1 MVEGNTPEDNS
12 VLLSLRAIGLLRFYK
27 DLGRA
32 LPANEVAAFVKEG
45 RDAIRAAM
53 KELEDAGLIKFH
65 KFQINGQWRTEVQ
78 LVQKPFSQEIT
89 GNGFSGALPED
100 PLLTSS
106 YITTSHITTSHI
118 TTSTNDYSLD
128 IDTYTNKKS
137 KLRLVKEEKKKEEE
151 KIITTESEFPPGV
164 SVHRLGI
171 DPIGDPNHRSN
182 KPEVNWTTKDL
193 VSEFMHIA
201 YERGF
206 ASVPIPGDEVGKIM
220 NKLFSDGLTRYQIL
234 QLIRK
239 FFVTNIWP
247 SMIHPRSLWAS
258 FMSFA
263 YKWKDAVDK
272 EPVNYRLSPE
282 FLEHQ
287 KKMLKLLES

>member
-1 MVEGNTPEDNS
+1 MVVGNTPPGNS
-12 VLLSLRAIGLLRFYK
+12 VLLSLRAIGLLHFYR
-27 DLGRA
+27 DAGRA
-32 LPANEVAAFVKEG
+32 LPVHEVTELVREG

-53 KELEDAGLIKFH
+53 KELEEAGLIKFH
-65 KFQINGQWRTEVQ
+65 KFQIKGQWRTEVH
-78 LVQKPFSQEIT
+78 LVRTPFNPQVT
-89 GNGFSGALPED
+89 KNGFSGPLTED
-100 PLLTSS
+100 PLLSAS
-106 YITTSHITTSHI
+106 DITISDT

-137 KLRLVKEEKKKEEE
+137 KLRLVKEEKEKKEEE
-151 KIITTESEFPPGV
+151 KSIITESEFPPGV

-201 YERGF
+201 YEEGF
-206 ASVPIPGDEVGKIM
+206 TSIPIPADEVGKIM
-220 NKLFSDGLTRYQIL
+220 NRLFADGLTRYQIL
-234 QLIRK
+234 RLIRK
-239 FFVTNIWP
+239 FFVINNWP
-247 SMIHPRSLWAS
+247 NKTHPRSLWAS

-272 EPVNYRLSPE
+272 EPVDYSFSPE
-282 FLEHQ
+282 LLEHQ

>member
-1 MVEGNTPEDNS
+1 MVAGNTPTGNS
-12 VLLSLRAIGLLRFYK
+12 VLLSLRAIGLLHFYR
-27 DLGRA
+27 DAGRA
-32 LPANEVAAFVKEG
+32 LPAHEVTALVREG

-53 KELEDAGLIKFH
+53 KELEEAGLIEFH
-65 KFQINGQWRTEVQ
+65 KFQINGQWRTEVH
-78 LVQKPFSQEIT
+78 LVQTPFSPQVT
-89 GNGFSGALPED
+89 NNGFSGPLTED
-100 PLLTSS
+100 PLLTTSD
-106 YITTSHITTSHI
+106 ITISDT

-137 KLRLVKEEKKKEEE
+137 KLRLVKEEKEKKEEE
-151 KIITTESEFPPGV
+151 KSIITESEFPPGV
-164 SVHRLGI
+164 SIHRLGI

-206 ASVPIPGDEVGKIM
+206 ASVAIPGAEVGKII
-220 NKLFSDGLTRYQIL
+220 NKLFADGLTRYQIL

-247 SMIHPRSLWAS
+247 SKIHPRSLWAS

-263 YKWKDAVDK
+263 YEWKNTVNK
-272 EPVNYRLSPE
+272 EPVNYALSPE
-282 FLEHQ
+282 ALKHQ
-287 KKMLKLLES
+287 KKMLKLLQN

>member
-12 VLLSLRAIGLLRFYK
+12 VLLSLRAIGLLHFYR
-27 DLGRA
+27 DAGRA
-32 LPANEVAAFVKEG
+32 LPAHEVTALVREG

-53 KELEDAGLIKFH
+53 KELEEAGLIKSH

-89 GNGFSGALPED
+89 GNGFSGPLPED
-100 PLLTSS
+100 PLLTTSD
-106 YITTSHITTSHI
+106 ITTSDI

-151 KIITTESEFPPGV
+151 KSIVTESDFLPGI
-164 SVHRLGI
+164 SIHRLGI

-182 KPEVNWTTKDL
+182 KPEVEWSTKDL
-193 VSEFMHIA
+193 VTEFMHIA
-201 YERGF
+201 YEEGF

>member
-12 VLLSLRAIGLLRFYK
+12 VLLSLRAIGLLHFYR
-27 DLGRA
+27 DAGRA
-32 LPANEVAAFVKEG
+32 LPANEVTALVKEG

-53 KELEDAGLIKFH
+53 KELEEAGLIKSH

-89 GNGFSGALPED
+89 GNGFSGPLPED
-100 PLLTSS
+100 PLLTTSD
-106 YITTSHITTSHI
+106 ITTRDI

-151 KIITTESEFPPGV
+151 KSIVTESDFLPGI
-164 SVHRLGI
+164 SIHRLGI

-182 KPEVNWTTKDL
+182 KPEVEWTTKDL
-193 VSEFMHIA
+193 VTEFMHIA
-201 YERGF
+201 YEEGF

-272 EPVNYRLSPE
+272 EPVNYRFSPE
-282 FLEHQ
+282 LLEHQ

>member
-1 MVEGNTPEDNS
+1 MVEGKTPEDNS
-12 VLLSLRAIGLLRFYK
+12 VLLSLRAIGLLHLYR
-27 DLGRA
+27 DAGRA
-32 LPANEVAAFVKEG
+32 LPAHEVTALVREG

-53 KELEDAGLIKFH
+53 KELEEAGLIKFH

-89 GNGFSGALPED
+89 GNGFSGPLSED
-100 PLLTSS
+100 PLLT
-106 YITTSHITTSHI
+106 TSDI

-137 KLRLVKEEKKKEEE
+137 KLRLVKEEKKKKEE
-151 KIITTESEFPPGV
+151 KSIVTESDFLPGI
-164 SVHRLGI
+164 SIHRLGI

-182 KPEVNWTTKDL
+182 KPEVEWTTKDL
-193 VSEFMHIA
+193 VTEFMHIA
-201 YERGF
+201 YEEGF
-206 ASVPIPGDEVGKIM
+206 ASVPIPGDEIGKIM

-282 FLEHQ
+282 LLEHQ

>member
-1 MVEGNTPEDNS
+1 MVEENTPEDNS
-12 VLLSLRAIGLLRFYK
+12 VLLSLRAIGLLYFYRES
-27 DLGRA
+27 GRA
-32 LPANEVAAFVKEG
+32 LPANEVSAFVKEG

-53 KELEDAGLIKFH
+53 KELEDAGCIKFH

-78 LVQKPFSQEIT
+78 LIQKPFSQEVI
-89 GNGFSGALPED
+89 GNGFSGSLPED
-100 PLLTSS
+100 PLLTTSD
-106 YITTSHITTSHI
+106 ITTNGIS
-118 TTSTNDYSLD
+118 TSTNDYSLG

-151 KIITTESEFPPGV
+151 ETITTESDFLPGI

-182 KPEVNWTTKDL
+182 KPEVEWTTKDL
-193 VSEFMHIA
+193 VTEFMHTA
-201 YERGF
+201 YEGGF

-220 NKLFSDGLTRYQIL
+220 NRLFADGLTRYQIL
-234 QLIRK
+234 RLIRR

-247 SMIHPRSLWAS
+247 NKIHPRSLWAS

-263 YKWKDAVDK
+263 YKWKDTVDK
-272 EPVNYRLSPE
+272 EPVNYRFSPE
-282 FLEHQ
+282 LLEHQ

>member
-12 VLLSLRAIGLLRFYK
+12 VLLSLRAIGLLHFFR
-27 DLGRA
+27 DAGRA
-32 LPANEVAAFVKEG
+32 LPAHEVTALVREG

-53 KELEDAGLIKFH
+53 KELEEAGLIKFH

-89 GNGFSGALPED
+89 GNGFSGPLPED
-100 PLLTSS
+100 PLLTTSD
-106 YITTSHITTSHI
+106 ITTSDITTN
-118 TTSTNDYSLD
+118 TNDYSLD
-128 IDTYTNKKS
+128 IDTYTNKNS

-151 KIITTESEFPPGV
+151 KSIVTESDFLPGI
-164 SVHRLGI
+164 SIHRLGI

-182 KPEVNWTTKDL
+182 KPEVEWTTKDL
-193 VSEFMHIA
+193 VTEFMHIA
-201 YERGF
+201 YEGGF

-272 EPVNYRLSPE
+272 EPVNYSFSPE
-282 FLEHQ
+282 LLEHQ

>member
-1 MVEGNTPEDNS
+1 MVAGNTPPGNS
-12 VLLSLRAIGLLRFYK
+12 VLLSLRAIGLLHFYR
-27 DLGRA
+27 DAGRA
-32 LPANEVAAFVKEG
+32 LPAHEVTALVREG

-53 KELEDAGLIKFH
+53 KELEEAGLIKSH

-89 GNGFSGALPED
+89 GNGFSGPLPED
-100 PLLTSS
+100 PLLT
-106 YITTSHITTSHI
+106 TSDIATSDI

-151 KIITTESEFPPGV
+151 KSIVTESDFLPGI
-164 SVHRLGI
+164 SIHRLGI
-171 DPIGDPNHRSN
+171 DPIGAPNHRSN
-182 KPEVNWTTKDL
+182 KPEVEWTTKDL
-193 VSEFMHIA
+193 VTEFMHIA
-201 YERGF
+201 YEEGF

-234 QLIRK
+234 QLIRR

-272 EPVNYRLSPE
+272 EPVNYRFSPE
-282 FLEHQ
+282 LLEHQ

>member
-12 VLLSLRAIGLLRFYK
+12 VLLSLRAIGLLHFYR
-27 DLGRA
+27 DAGRA
-32 LPANEVAAFVKEG
+32 LPAHEVTALVREG

-53 KELEDAGLIKFH
+53 KELEEAGLIKSH

-89 GNGFSGALPED
+89 GNGFSGPLPED
-100 PLLTSS
+100 PLLTTSD
-106 YITTSHITTSHI
+106 ITTSDI

-151 KIITTESEFPPGV
+151 KSIVTESDFLPGI
-164 SVHRLGI
+164 SIHRLGI

-182 KPEVNWTTKDL
+182 KPEVEWTTKDL
-193 VSEFMHIA
+193 VTEFMHIA
-201 YERGF
+201 NEEGF

-282 FLEHQ
+282 LLEHQ

>member
-12 VLLSLRAIGLLRFYK
+12 VLLSLRAIGLLRFYR
-27 DLGRA
+27 DTGRA

-53 KELEDAGLIKFH
+53 KELEDAGLIKSH

-89 GNGFSGALPED
+89 GNGFSGPLPED
-100 PLLTSS
+100 PLLTTSD
-106 YITTSHITTSHI
+106 ITTSDIS
-118 TTSTNDYSLD
+118 TSTNYYSLD

-151 KIITTESEFPPGV
+151 KTITKESDFLPGI

-182 KPEVNWTTKDL
+182 KPEVEWTTKDL
-193 VSEFMHIA
+193 VTEFMHIA
-201 YERGF
+201 YDRGF
-206 ASVPIPGDEVGKIM
+206 ASVSIPGDEVGKIM

-234 QLIRK
+234 KLIRK
-239 FFVTNIWP
+239 FFLTNIWP
-247 SMIHPRSLWAS
+247 SKIHPRSLWAS
-258 FMSFA
+258 FMQFA
-263 YKWKDAVDK
+263 YKWKDTVDK
-272 EPVNYRLSPE
+272 EPVNYALSPE
-282 FLEHQ
+282 ALKHQ
-287 KKMLKLLES
+287 KKMLKLLQS

>member
-1 MVEGNTPEDNS
+1 M
-12 VLLSLRAIGLLRFYK
+12 
-27 DLGRA
+27 
-32 LPANEVAAFVKEG
+32 
-45 RDAIRAAM
+45 
-53 KELEDAGLIKFH
+53 
-65 KFQINGQWRTEVQ
+65 
-78 LVQKPFSQEIT
+78 
-89 GNGFSGALPED
+89 
-100 PLLTSS
+100 
-106 YITTSHITTSHI
+106 
-118 TTSTNDYSLD
+118 
-128 IDTYTNKKS
+128 
-137 KLRLVKEEKKKEEE
+137 VKEEKKKEEE
-151 KIITTESEFPPGV
+151 KSIVTESDFLPGI
-164 SVHRLGI
+164 SIHRLGI

-182 KPEVNWTTKDL
+182 KPEVEWTTKDL
-193 VSEFMHIA
+193 VTEFMHIA
-201 YERGF
+201 YEEGF

-272 EPVNYRLSPE
+272 EPVNYRFSPE
-282 FLEHQ
+282 VLEHQ

>member
-12 VLLSLRAIGLLRFYK
+12 VLLSLRAIGLLHFYR
-27 DLGRA
+27 DAGRA
-32 LPANEVAAFVKEG
+32 LPAHEVTALVREG

-53 KELEDAGLIKFH
+53 KELEEAGLIKSH

-89 GNGFSGALPED
+89 GNGFSGPLPED
-100 PLLTSS
+100 PLLTTSD
-106 YITTSHITTSHI
+106 ITTSDV

-151 KIITTESEFPPGV
+151 KSIVTESDFLPGI
-164 SVHRLGI
+164 SIHRLGI

-182 KPEVNWTTKDL
+182 KPEVEWSTKDL
-193 VSEFMHIA
+193 VTEFMHIA
-201 YERGF
+201 YEEGF

>member
-1 MVEGNTPEDNS
+1 MVEGKTPEDNS
-12 VLLSLRAIGLLRFYK
+12 VLLSLRAIGLLHLYR
-27 DLGRA
+27 DAGRA
-32 LPANEVAAFVKEG
+32 LPAHEVTALVREG

-53 KELEDAGLIKFH
+53 KELEEAGLIKFH

-89 GNGFSGALPED
+89 GNGFSGPLSED
-100 PLLTSS
+100 PLLT
-106 YITTSHITTSHI
+106 TSDI

-137 KLRLVKEEKKKEEE
+137 KLRLVKEEKKKKEE
-151 KIITTESEFPPGV
+151 KSIVTESDFLPGI
-164 SVHRLGI
+164 SIHRLGI
-171 DPIGDPNHRSN
+171 DPIGAPNHRSN
-182 KPEVNWTTKDL
+182 KPEVEWTTKDL
-193 VSEFMHIA
+193 VTEFMHIA
-201 YERGF
+201 YEEGF

-282 FLEHQ
+282 LLEHQ

>member
-12 VLLSLRAIGLLRFYK
+12 VLLSLRAIGLLHFYR
-27 DLGRA
+27 DAGRA
-32 LPANEVAAFVKEG
+32 LPAHEVTALVREG

-53 KELEDAGLIKFH
+53 KELEEAGLIKSH

-89 GNGFSGALPED
+89 GNGFSGPLPED
-100 PLLTSS
+100 PLLT
-106 YITTSHITTSHI
+106 TSDIATSDI

-151 KIITTESEFPPGV
+151 KSIVTESDFLPGI
-164 SVHRLGI
+164 SIHRLGI

-182 KPEVNWTTKDL
+182 KPEVEWTTKDL
-193 VSEFMHIA
+193 VTEFMHIA
-201 YERGF
+201 YEEGF

-247 SMIHPRSLWAS
+247 SKIHPRSLWAS

-263 YKWKDAVDK
+263 YKWEKTVDK
-272 EPVNYRLSPE
+272 EPVNYTFSPE
-282 FLEHQ
+282 LLEHQ

>member
-12 VLLSLRAIGLLRFYK
+12 VLLSLRAIGLLHFFR
-27 DLGRA
+27 DAGRA
-32 LPANEVAAFVKEG
+32 LPAHEVTALVREG

-53 KELEDAGLIKFH
+53 KELEEAGLIKFH

-89 GNGFSGALPED
+89 GNGFSGPLPED
-100 PLLTSS
+100 PLLTTSD
-106 YITTSHITTSHI
+106 ITTSDI

-151 KIITTESEFPPGV
+151 KSIVTESDFLPGI
-164 SVHRLGI
+164 SIHRLGI

-182 KPEVNWTTKDL
+182 KPEVEWTTKDL
-193 VSEFMHIA
+193 VTEFMHIA
-201 YERGF
+201 YEEGF

-247 SMIHPRSLWAS
+247 SKIHPRSLWAS

-272 EPVNYRLSPE
+272 EPVNYSFSPE
-282 FLEHQ
+282 LLEHQ

>member
-1 MVEGNTPEDNS
+1 MVVGNTPPGNS
-12 VLLSLRAIGLLRFYK
+12 VLLSLRAIGLLHFYR
-27 DLGRA
+27 DAGRA
-32 LPANEVAAFVKEG
+32 LPAHEVTELVREG

-53 KELEDAGLIKFH
+53 KELEEAGLIEFH

-89 GNGFSGALPED
+89 GNGFSGPLPED
-100 PLLTSS
+100 PLLTTSD
-106 YITTSHITTSHI
+106 ITTSDI

-151 KIITTESEFPPGV
+151 KSIVTESDFLPGI
-164 SVHRLGI
+164 SIHRLGI

-182 KPEVNWTTKDL
+182 KPEVEWTTKDL
-193 VSEFMHIA
+193 VTEFMHIA
-201 YERGF
+201 YEEGF
-206 ASVPIPGDEVGKIM
+206 ASVPIPGAEVGKIM
-220 NKLFSDGLTRYQIL
+220 NKLFADGLTRYQIL

-263 YKWKDAVDK
+263 YKWKDAVNK
-272 EPVNYRLSPE
+272 EPVNYRFSPE

>member
-12 VLLSLRAIGLLRFYK
+12 VLLSLRAIGLLHFFR
-27 DLGRA
+27 DAGRA
-32 LPANEVAAFVKEG
+32 LPAHEVTALVREG

-53 KELEDAGLIKFH
+53 KELEEAGLIKFH

-89 GNGFSGALPED
+89 GSGFSGPLPED
-100 PLLTSS
+100 PLLTTSD
-106 YITTSHITTSHI
+106 ITTSDI

-151 KIITTESEFPPGV
+151 KSIVTESDFLPGI
-164 SVHRLGI
+164 SIHRLGI

-182 KPEVNWTTKDL
+182 KPEVEWTTKDL
-193 VSEFMHIA
+193 VTEFMHIA
-201 YERGF
+201 YEEGF

-247 SMIHPRSLWAS
+247 SKIHPRSLWAS

-272 EPVNYRLSPE
+272 EPVNYSFSPE
-282 FLEHQ
+282 LLEHQ

>member
-12 VLLSLRAIGLLRFYK
+12 VLLSLRAIGLLHFYR
-27 DLGRA
+27 DAGRA
-32 LPANEVAAFVKEG
+32 LPAHEVTALVREG

-53 KELEDAGLIKFH
+53 KELEEAGLIKSH

-89 GNGFSGALPED
+89 GNGFSGPLPED
-100 PLLTSS
+100 PLLTTSD
-106 YITTSHITTSHI
+106 ITTSDI

-151 KIITTESEFPPGV
+151 KSIVTESDFLPGI
-164 SVHRLGI
+164 SIHRLGI

-182 KPEVNWTTKDL
+182 KPEVEWTTKDL
-193 VSEFMHIA
+193 VTEFMHIA
-201 YERGF
+201 YEEGF

-282 FLEHQ
+282 LLEHQ

>member
-1 MVEGNTPEDNS
+1 MVEGKTPEDNS
-12 VLLSLRAIGLLRFYK
+12 VLLSLRAIGLLHLYR
-27 DLGRA
+27 DAGRA
-32 LPANEVAAFVKEG
+32 LPAHEVTALVREG

-53 KELEDAGLIKFH
+53 KELEEAGLIKFH

-89 GNGFSGALPED
+89 GNGFSGPLSED
-100 PLLTSS
+100 PLLT
-106 YITTSHITTSHI
+106 TSDI

-151 KIITTESEFPPGV
+151 KSIVTESDFLPGI
-164 SVHRLGI
+164 SIHRLGI

-182 KPEVNWTTKDL
+182 KPEVEWTTKDL
-193 VSEFMHIA
+193 VTEFMHIA
-201 YERGF
+201 YEEGF
-206 ASVPIPGDEVGKIM
+206 ASVPIPGDEIGKIM

-282 FLEHQ
+282 LLEHQ

>member
-12 VLLSLRAIGLLRFYK
+12 VLLSLRAIGLLHFYR
-27 DLGRA
+27 DAGRA
-32 LPANEVAAFVKEG
+32 LPAHEVMALVREG

-53 KELEDAGLIKFH
+53 KELEEAGLIKSH

-78 LVQKPFSQEIT
+78 LVQNHFSQEIT
-89 GNGFSGALPED
+89 GNGFSGPLPED
-100 PLLTSS
+100 PLLTTSD
-106 YITTSHITTSHI
+106 ITTSDI

-151 KIITTESEFPPGV
+151 KSIVTESDFLPGI
-164 SVHRLGI
+164 SIHRLGI

-182 KPEVNWTTKDL
+182 KPEVEWTTKDL
-193 VSEFMHIA
+193 VTEFMHIA
-201 YERGF
+201 YEEGF